1 MEVVKEEKKCIVTN
15 VGNTFQKIANFALN
29 VEDSSTKSVQI
40 VKNRFLCMIFFCIH
54 CGQRQEQLPKRP
66 EVPSTNP
73 EIPVKKQAAQKQYE
87 EKVFTFDNPREFN
100 ETKKETINEWLQ
112 GHSVVIHS
120 IRVETYLNRWKSRK
134 WQESLRQVIIVY
146 EPCEQY
152 IPYLFG
158 YVSTW
163 SWPKFPQTKL
173 DELYQ
178 QWLNDHSNYDILW
191 KTQRSSQTMR
201 NEYMASIFMLAL
213 QKKS

>member
-1 MEVVKEEKKCIVTN
+1 MYCNKCGEHLPENSKFCFKCGEQQYKICPN
-15 VGNTFQKIANFALN
+15 CQK
-29 VEDSSTKSVQI
+29 QI
-40 VKNRFLCMIFFCIH
+40 FVYDDFCIH
-54 CGQRQEQLPKRP
+54 CGQKQEQLPNRP

-73 EIPVKKQAAQKQYE
+73 EIPVKKQATQKQYE

-112 GHSVVIHS
+112 SHSVLIHS
-120 IRVETYLNRWKSRK
+120 VRVETYLNRWKSRK
-134 WQESLRQVIIVY
+134 WQESLRQVIIAY

-152 IPYLFG
+152 HPYLFG

-163 SWPKFPQTKL
+163 SWPKFPQAKL

-201 NEYMASIFMLAL
+201 NEYMASIFMLAM

>member
-1 MEVVKEEKKCIVTN
+1 ME
-15 VGNTFQKIANFALN
+15 
-29 VEDSSTKSVQI
+29 
-40 VKNRFLCMIFFCIH
+40 
-54 CGQRQEQLPKRP
+54 
-66 EVPSTNP
+66 
-73 EIPVKKQAAQKQYE
+73 
-87 EKVFTFDNPREFN
+87 
-100 ETKKETINEWLQ
+100 
-112 GHSVVIHS
+112 
-120 IRVETYLNRWKSRK
+120 
-134 WQESLRQVIIVY
+134 ESLRQVIIVY

-213 QKKS
+213 QKKSNLLPKKSQQWLFFLLSEIPDFVFILFYIL

>member
-1 MEVVKEEKKCIVTN
+1 MI
-15 VGNTFQKIANFALN
+15 IA
-29 VEDSSTKSVQI
+29 
-40 VKNRFLCMIFFCIH
+40 
-54 CGQRQEQLPKRP
+54 
-66 EVPSTNP
+66 
-73 EIPVKKQAAQKQYE
+73 
-87 EKVFTFDNPREFN
+87 
-100 ETKKETINEWLQ
+100 
-112 GHSVVIHS
+112 
-120 IRVETYLNRWKSRK
+120 
-134 WQESLRQVIIVY
+134 Y

-163 SWPKFPQTKL
+163 SWPKFPQAKL

-201 NEYMASIFMLAL
+201 NEYMASIFILAM